1 MLQESI
7 QNETREFHQ
16 AKVSYKEELK
26 MIIIIDYGTGNLR
39 SIQKSFKRFYSKVI
53 ISRNLAL
60 IQKAEGI
67 ILPGVGAFG
76 DAVKELKQYGL
87 FNPLKN
93 VIKQVP
99 TIGICLGMQ
108 LLFSNS
114 EESIDIGGLNIIP
127 GKVLKLKQQDSIRV
141 PHMGWNRLI
150 PNSEPY
156 FYGYVYFNHSY
167 YCSPNNKKIII
178 SSVNHGVSIPVI
190 ILRDHIIGTQFH
202 PEKSKDTGNKI
213 IKYFI
218 SMIKR

>member
-7 QNETREFHQ
+7 QKEIREFHQ
-16 AKVSYKEELK
+16 VKVAYKGGLE

-39 SIQKSFKRFYSKVI
+39 SIQKSFKRFYPHVI

-67 ILPGVGAFG
+67 ILPGVGNFG
-76 DAVKELKQYGL
+76 DAVKELKQYDL
-87 FNPLKN
+87 FDPLKY
-93 VIKQVP
+93 IIRYIP

-114 EESIDIGGLNIIP
+114 EESLDTNGLDIIP
-127 GKVLKLKQQDSIRV
+127 GKVIKLKQNDHIRI
-141 PHMGWNRLI
+141 PHTGWNRLI
-150 PNSEPY
+150 PTSEPY

-167 YCSPNNKKIII
+167 YCSPNDKKIVI
-178 SSVNHGVSIPVI
+178 SFVNHGISIPVI
-190 ILRDHIIGTQFH
+190 VLKDHIIGTQFH